1 MNDFVFHFHSFEL
14 KTPYTIIFKGVCSY
28 STRPFKIEY
37 MGTDIRNVGSANIPD
52 EISEKLCDELK
63 DDYGYGPFNQNLIES
78 MLEKKTRYG
87 FNFSRWQEWKIKL

>member
-1 MNDFVFHFHSFEL
+1 
-14 KTPYTIIFKGVCSY
+14 
-28 STRPFKIEY
+28 

-87 FNFSRWQEWKIKL
+87 FNFSR